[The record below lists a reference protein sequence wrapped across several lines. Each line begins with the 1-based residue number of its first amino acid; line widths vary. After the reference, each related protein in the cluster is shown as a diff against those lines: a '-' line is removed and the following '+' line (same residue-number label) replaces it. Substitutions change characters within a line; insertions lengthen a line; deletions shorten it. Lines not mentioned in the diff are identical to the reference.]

1 MLNAIARRTIAGA
14 AVVTSAAA
22 LTVWAAGQAAAVGS
36 PTGFGAGTTG
46 GGTASPV
53 TVTSSSALISEM
65 QSSSPAVV
73 RVSGMIAISGMQR
86 VAANK
91 TIIGV
96 GSGSGI
102 TGGGLNVRGVSNVI
116 IQNLNFSGSSD
127 DAINVETSTRVW
139 IDHNTLSNAHDGLV
153 DIKHAADFVTVS
165 WNKFSNHDKTMLLG
179 HSDNNASE
187 DRGHLRVSYHH
198 NWFNGTNQRHPRV
211 RFGNPVHVYNN
222 FYGGV
227 TSYGVA
233 STLEGGTLVEGNYFE
248 NTGDAFHCGEGSSPP
263 GALTARNNTLS
274 GSAGSTSG
282 CTGTVRAIPYSYTL
296 DASGNVKSIVQNGAG
311 VGKVA

>member
-1 MLNAIARRTIAGA
+1 MNVSLAWLTRGQRRFHGRNGERNMHNAIARRTIASA

-46 GGTASPV
+46 GGSASPT
-53 TVTSSSALISEM
+53 TVTSSSALISAM

-127 DAINVETSTRVW
+127 D
-139 IDHNTLSNAHDGLV
+139 
-153 DIKHAADFVTVS
+153 
-165 WNKFSNHDKTMLLG
+165 
-179 HSDNNASE
+179 
-187 DRGHLRVSYHH
+187 
-198 NWFNGTNQRHPRV
+198 
-211 RFGNPVHVYNN
+211 
-222 FYGGV
+222 
-227 TSYGVA
+227 
-233 STLEGGTLVEGNYFE
+233 
-248 NTGDAFHCGEGSSPP
+248 
-263 GALTARNNTLS
+263 
-274 GSAGSTSG
+274 
-282 CTGTVRAIPYSYTL
+282 
-296 DASGNVKSIVQNGAG
+296 
-311 VGKVA
+311 